1 MDEEDLNRLSI
12 REKRPAVDFLL
23 YPVEMSFLRVLTSE
37 STKSYLDTCQQNIRA
52 ELWGLYRSKVNPSFP
67 NWKETLLRPVFLTVR
82 AGNKV
87 ESAYHDKSM
96 TQPIDLLELSWN
108 LVVSG
113 NRICLLQSVSD
124 DFGNAGLKLLYGLQ
138 IQGRFAHGDDTR
150 SGRNAL
156 CVYVIG
162 FVGTFLAELEAI
174 QKLREMHVVS
184 FASAFLEESE
194 SRRAGRSQ
202 LLMDVISPSTRRSD
216 FWNKAG
222 TIDFGQ
228 AVPSNLAQREIIQ
241 GLHGNIECIQGPP
254 GTGKSTTIYHILSA
268 RLPADARALVTCV
281 QNKAIDS
288 ICEKLA
294 LSIKQVP
301 FVVHGNASRLGES
314 AVRFT
319 ADAQAVRDPVVL
331 RVNELCRATESRLEF
346 LRVRFNAIL
355 RLRCKGK
362 PLWTRWWNAYA
373 RVKHAALLDDVAH
386 FESLLTSSQTRAK
399 QALSFAKG
407 SVLSNARAVLST
419 IDSLGTLGMDHSKRI
434 VVIID
439 EAGTVPE
446 YKIPLLIQKGAQ
458 AIVAI
463 GDQNQLQPF
472 TYARDDDTQDGF
484 FQRAVRALGDVA
496 MLSIQ
501 YRMHPE
507 ICQVVS
513 NLFYGGRLTTCPAIS
528 LSRCAVSRPRPIQ
541 WLDYPDMCAESSDR
555 KKRCN
560 DIEIDLISAYMH
572 DSLAALLEQGKT
584 VFIITFYKEQLR
596 LLMEQADRAGFLLTD
611 QEMTAVRKN
620 NKLGEKPSR
629 FRHANFRIMTVDAA
643 QGSEADIVL
652 ISCVRCNYRGD
663 IGFVSNPNRACVA
676 LSRAKE
682 QLIIVG
688 SARTMTHDRHWMAV
702 KRAAVLM

>member
-1 MDEEDLNRLSI
+1 MDEEDWKRMSI
-12 REKRPAVDFLL
+12 RKKRPAVEFLL
-23 YPVEMSFLRVLTSE
+23 YPVETPFLRVLTSE
-37 STKSYLDTCQQNIRA
+37 TTKSYLDKCQQNIRA
-52 ELWGLYRSKVNPSFP
+52 ELWALYRAKVNPAFR
-67 NWKETLLRPVFLTVR
+67 NWKETLLRPIFLTVR
-82 AGNKV
+82 ADNKV
-87 ESAYHDKSM
+87 AAAYHDESM
-96 TQPIDLLELSWN
+96 TQPIDLQELSWH

-113 NRICLLQSVSD
+113 DRVCLLQSFSD
-124 DFGNAGLKLLYGLQ
+124 DFGNAGLKLLTGLQ
-138 IQGRFAHGDDTR
+138 ILGRFARGDATR
-150 SGRNAL
+150 SGRDAL
-156 CVYVIG
+156 CVHVIG
-162 FVGTFLAELEAI
+162 YVGTFLAELEAI
-174 QKLREMHVVS
+174 QKLRTD
-184 FASAFLEESE
+184 AND
-194 SRRAGRSQ
+194 
-202 LLMDVISPSTRRSD
+202 LLMDVVSPGTRRSD

-222 TIDFGQ
+222 TIDFNQ
-228 AVPSNLAQREIIQ
+228 AIPSNLAQRDIIQ
-241 GLHGNIECIQGPP
+241 GLHSNIECIQGPP
-254 GTGKSTTIYHILSA
+254 GTGKSTTIFHILSA

-294 LSIKQVP
+294 LSVKQIP
-301 FVVHGNASRLGES
+301 FVVHGNPSRLGES

-319 ADAQAVRDPVVL
+319 AGAQAARDPVVL
-331 RVNELCRATESRLEF
+331 RVNELCRATESCLEF
-346 LRVRFNAIL
+346 LHARFNAIL

-373 RVKHAALLDDVAH
+373 RVKHAALLGDVAH
-386 FESLLTSSQTRAK
+386 FESLLTSCRNRAQ
-399 QALSFAKG
+399 QALSFAQEG
-407 SVLSNARAVLST
+407 VLLGARAVLST
-419 IDSLGTLGMDHSKRI
+419 IDSLGTLSMDNSKRI

-446 YKIPLLIQKGAQ
+446 FKIPLLIQKGAQ

-472 TYARDDDTQDGF
+472 TNARDDDMQDGF
-484 FQRAVRALGDVA
+484 FQRVARALGDVA

-507 ICQVVS
+507 ICEVVS

-528 LSRCAVSRPRPIQ
+528 LSRRMDSRLHPIQ
-541 WLDYPDMCAESSDR
+541 WLDYPDMSAESSDR
-555 KKRCN
+555 KKRFN
-560 DIEIDLISAYMH
+560 YIEIDLISVYMH
-572 DSLAALLEQGKT
+572 DSLASLLEQGKT

-596 LLMEQADRAGFLLTD
+596 LLMEQADEAGFLLSD

-652 ISCVRCNYRGD
+652 ISCVRCNTRGD

-682 QLIIVG
+682 QLIVVG
-688 SARTMTHDRHWMAV
+688 SARTMTRDRHWMAV
-702 KRAAVLM
+702 KQAAVLM